1 LAKLEAKQCQVD
13 ESILLDRNGFVAEC
27 TGQNIFIIKNGKIK
41 TPMPYLILEGFT
53 RDTVIQFIKNN
64 KMNFEECLIT
74 RDQLYLADEIFIV
87 GTANEILPVVEVDG
101 RTIGCGRPGSMTLE
115 IQGFYDLVVR
125 GEVGDFSDYLDWV

>member
-1 LAKLEAKQCQVD
+1 MFLSLGIYCEVFRNFRKFVD
-13 ESILLDRNGFVAEC
+13 F
-27 TGQNIFIIKNGKIK
+27 FF
-41 TPMPYLILEGFT
+41 Y
-53 RDTVIQFIKNN
+53 
-64 KMNFEECLIT
+64 
-74 RDQLYLADEIFIV
+74 YLADEIFIV